1 MAIVKKWNHKH
12 MNFQKSLS
20 SVAFGQNDSLKQ
32 DIMSYEYLRLDLLF
46 GGEPL
51 IDEMTHKTA

>member
-1 MAIVKKWNHKH
+1 L
-12 MNFQKSLS
+12 NFQKSLS

-32 DIMSYEYLRLDLLF
+32 VIMSYEYLRLDLLF

-51 IDEMTHKTA
+51 IDEMTHNTA